1 MRFGTGVPNY
11 MFVNNGND
19 TFTPVKKEIK
29 IVINCET
36 GSVQEQEHFDL
47 TLATVCDLTGNDKKR
62 KALPISLSSTLDSSS
77 SNEPQLSPKHPPM
90 NMYPEVSSKPIK
102 GIRPRGLF
110 DESDS
115 DVEVI
120 EFDYVEEIYV
130 PVNEEASVILHL
142 TTDSD

>member
-1 MRFGTGVPNY
+1 MRFGNGVPNY

-29 IVINCET
+29 TVINCET

-47 TLATVCDLTGNDKKR
+47 TLATVCDLTGNKKKR

-77 SNEPQLSPKHPPM
+77 SNEPQLSPNSPPM
-90 NMYPEVSSKPIK
+90 NMYPEVSSKPI
-102 GIRPRGLF
+102 
-110 DESDS
+110 SS
-115 DVEVI
+115 
-120 EFDYVEEIYV
+120 DYVEEIYV
-130 PVNEEASVILHL
+130 PVNEEASVISCL